1 MKKIIIEETKEVLE
15 VITEKQYK
23 ALIRLTKKD
32 TNINI
37 KLTSDEKAIF
47 KNIAKERGLSLTNL
61 ILQELR
67 KLYQ

>member
-1 MKKIIIEETKEVLE
+1 MKKTI
-15 VITEKQYK
+15 
-23 ALIRLTKKD
+23 KD

-37 KLTSDEKAIF
+37 KLTSEEKAIF

-67 KLYQ
+67 KLK